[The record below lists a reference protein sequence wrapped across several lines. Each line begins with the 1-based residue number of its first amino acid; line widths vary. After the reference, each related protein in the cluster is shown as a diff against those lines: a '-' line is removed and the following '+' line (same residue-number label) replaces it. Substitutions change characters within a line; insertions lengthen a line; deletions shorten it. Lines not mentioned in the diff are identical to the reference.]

1 MDGGVV
7 RLYDTARRTVVPLEA
22 GPVVTL
28 YSCGITPYDSA
39 HLGHAQVYLT
49 FDVLQ
54 RRLRD
59 LGHETRC
66 VRNVTDVDDDI
77 LRKAR
82 ELGVHYLDLAAEEI
96 ARFDADMA
104 ALGLI
109 PAYSEP
115 RATSAIAEIL
125 TLIGSVLDSE
135 HAYQAGGAVYFD
147 VTTYERFGA
156 LSHFDPSTML
166 AMAAEHGGNPDDPN
180 KRHPLDFVLW
190 QPSLPDEPSW
200 ESRWGPGR
208 PGWHIECSALALRE
222 LGETLDV
229 HGGGRDLVFPH
240 HECETAQS
248 ESVTGRPFVRH
259 WLHVGL
265 VGLEG
270 TKMSKS
276 LGNLVFVGDLVKE
289 WEPTAVRLALL
300 DHHYRS
306 DWEWTDGD
314 MPRSSARLEAW
325 RVHRQS
331 PRRTPPVTGDWT
343 WSGHASMTTS
353 ILPAPSLRW
362 TPRPP
367 RAVRWARERHS
378 SALPCRSRPIWA
390 GAEQSPDPRAPRRR
404 EAHPWQPSASD
415 FPMVRPRSSTPAPPP
430 SSSPSPSVPVWPAL
444 RWPPP
449 STAPRSTLTRPSG
462 TAPRSRS

>member
-1 MDGGVV
+1 MLPEAGSIN
-7 RLYDTARRTVVPLEA
+7 LYDTARQAVVPVDA
-22 GPVVTL
+22 GPIVTL

-39 HLGHAQVYLT
+39 HLGHAQVYLA

-77 LRKAR
+77 LKKAR

-96 ARFDADMA
+96 TRFDADMG
-104 ALGLI
+104 ALGIL
-109 PAYSEP
+109 PAWSEP

-125 TLIGSVLDSE
+125 TLIGAVLE
-135 HAYQAGGAVYFD
+135 TGHAYRSGRSVYFD
-147 VTTYERFGA
+147 VATCPSFGDV
-156 LSHFDPSTML
+156 SHLDESAML
-166 AMAAEHGGNPDDPN
+166 ALAAERGGHPEDGN

-222 LGETLDV
+222 LGETIDV

-240 HECETAQS
+240 HECETVQS

-265 VGLEG
+265 VGLNG

-276 LGNLVFVGDLVKE
+276 LGNLVFVSDLLKE
-289 WEPTAVRLALL
+289 WEPAVVRLALL
-300 DHHYRS
+300 GHHYRP
-306 DWEWTDGD
+306 DWEWSDED
-314 MPRSSARLEAW
+314 LRRASRRLALW
-325 RVHRQS
+325 RQAL
-331 PRRTPPVTGDWT
+331 PPVTDP
-343 WSGHASMTTS
+343 SY
-353 ILPAPSLRW
+353 PAAP
-362 TPRPP
+362 T
-367 RAVRWARERHS
+367 
-378 SALPCRSRPIWA
+378 
-390 GAEQSPDPRAPRRR
+390 SPDPALDVVRSFLDDDLDTPGALTALDG
-404 EAHPWQPSASD
+404 EAVSGQSVAAGASLLG
-415 FPMVRPRSSTPAPPP
+415 V
-430 SSSPSPSVPVWPAL
+430 
-444 RWPPP
+444 
-449 STAPRSTLTRPSG
+449 TL
-462 TAPRSRS
+462 